1 MKIEMTQFEAA
12 VCIKLQENAEI
23 AGTKH
28 IVVLDVDSMQAGMCE
43 MNEETPRLI
52 FNTERIP
59 EGRELI
65 RHALGSDRYPVE
77 KIWKEQLS
85 EINVKMERYYRS
97 NQVMN
102 DRAVYLPEQQ
112 KELSCA
118 ELKELFLPVK
128 QQLEPVLGRVSEML
142 EQKNIDESN
151 IKILLIG
158 KYAGYVLFLYTV
170 KEYFSFDPFMEDTRF
185 SPGILAMD
193 EAELKNRVKPEQ
205 AERERKK
212 ETTETT
218 VNTVS
223 GHEVSILF
231 YHYNEESK
239 QIEAEEVPLMKRKTG
254 QETEDFGLQPEFV
267 YLSLGEKLTV
277 FCDGIE
283 KKVEIPC
290 DITNGFGEMIEV
302 RADADSMG
310 VKLQIKPMHM
320 PEKYYEIKL

>member
-28 IVVLDVDSMQAGMCE
+28 ILVLDVDSMQAGMCE
-43 MNEETPRLI
+43 MNEETPLLI

-65 RHALGSDRYPVE
+65 RHALGDDRYPVE

-102 DRAVYLPEQQ
+102 DRAVYFPEQQ

-185 SPGILAMD
+185 SPGILSMD
-193 EAELKNRVKPEQ
+193 EAELKDRVKPEQ

-212 ETTETT
+212 ETT

-239 QIEAEEVPLMKRKTG
+239 QI
-254 QETEDFGLQPEFV
+254 
-267 YLSLGEKLTV
+267 
-277 FCDGIE
+277 
-283 KKVEIPC
+283 
-290 DITNGFGEMIEV
+290 
-302 RADADSMG
+302 
-310 VKLQIKPMHM
+310 
-320 PEKYYEIKL
+320 

>member
-23 AGTKH
+23 AGAKH
-28 IVVLDVDSMQAGMCE
+28 ILVLDVDSMQAGMCE
-43 MNEETPRLI
+43 MNEETPLLI

-102 DRAVYLPEQQ
+102 DRAVYFPEQQ

-239 QIEAEEVPLMKRKTG
+239 QIEAKEVPLMKRKTG
-254 QETEDFGLQPEFV
+254 QETENFDPQSEFV

-283 KKVEIPC
+283 KIVEIPC

-310 VKLQIKPMHM
+310 VKLQIKPTHM

>member
-23 AGTKH
+23 AGAKH
-28 IVVLDVDSMQAGMCE
+28 ILVLDVDSMQAGMCE
-43 MNEETPRLI
+43 MNEETPLLI

-102 DRAVYLPEQQ
+102 DRAVYFPEQQ

-128 QQLEPVLGRVSEML
+128 QQLEPVLERVSEML

-239 QIEAEEVPLMKRKTG
+239 QIEAKEVPLMKRKTG
-254 QETEDFGLQPEFV
+254 QETENFDPQSEFV

-283 KKVEIPC
+283 KIVEIPC

-310 VKLQIKPMHM
+310 VKLQIKPTHM